1 MLCFRLN
8 ICGAVANKYGL
19 FEADYDRFDPSLWK
33 FFADSFRSDQYAVST
48 SSSDWLPTRS
58 ARSETVS
65 SVASAEK
72 MQSGKL

>member
-1 MLCFRLN
+1 MRD

-33 FFADSFRSDQYAVST
+33 FITDSFRSDQHAVST
-48 SSSDWLPTRS
+48 NSSDWLPTRS
-58 ARSETVS
+58 ARSEAVS
-65 SVASAEK
+65 SIVCAEK